1 MNTTH
6 LFRFTLALGFVSA
19 GGMSLPAD
27 EAPPTPPPVPSAT
40 ELRAVIELARSDL
53 ETQKAVLVAQ
63 NMDFT
68 ETEASEFWPMH
79 REYETAVARWSD
91 RRLALLREFLKN
103 LDTLSE
109 TEAQSLAA
117 QFFALERERTKLK
130 EEWFAKFLTVIP
142 AKKAVRFFQIENQ
155 LNAAI
160 DLRLAAA
167 LPLIH

>member
-6 LFRFTLALGFVSA
+6 LIRFTLAFGFAAA
-19 GGMSLPAD
+19 GRISLRAD
-27 EAPPTPPPVPSAT
+27 ETPLAPPPAPSAAD
-40 ELRAVIELARSDL
+40 LRTFIELVRSDL
-53 ETQKAVLVAQ
+53 ETQKAVVIAQ

-68 ETEASEFWPMH
+68 ETEASEFWPLH

-91 RRLALLREFLKN
+91 RRLALIHEFLKN
-103 LDTLSE
+103 RDTLSE
-109 TEAQSLAA
+109 TDAQSLAA

-130 EEWFAKFLTVIP
+130 EGWFAKFLTVIP

-167 LPLIH
+167 LPLLH